1 MWLALKLKQA
11 VSAHDPGR
19 GLMLA
24 DYRARLVA
32 SLALMIRGDRYFS
45 VINATA
51 RRYFNDGVTPPRL
64 PRLRTVE
71 VAMEVVASIA
81 PGSLTGRWPLQK

>member
-1 MWLALKLKQA
+1 MASQLLCCADALLMWLALKLKQA
-11 VSAHDPGR
+11 VRAHDPGR

-45 VINATA
+45 VINAAA

-64 PRLRTVE
+64 P
-71 VAMEVVASIA
+71 A
-81 PGSLTGRWPLQK
+81 PTDGCG